1 MSGAFTFEAYVRDVL
16 SGEQV
21 ACRWVRLACERHVRD
36 LEEGEERGLWF
47 DEQKAREAIAFFKL
61 LKHSKGEWAGR
72 PLTLEPWQQFVVASL
87 LGWRRTDGTR
97 RYRTAYLEV
106 ARKNGKTTLAAGL
119 GLYLMLADGEP
130 GAEVYSVAPL
140 DVDTPVP
147 TLDGWTTMGEVKEG
161 DTLFDETGAPCTVTY
176 VAPVQ
181 QNHQCFELEFDDGTK
196 IVADAEHRWQTEVY
210 SSGRSLEGRS
220 REEFYHTRKGSR
232 TTGIYTTQ
240 EILDSLYYESKGRKS
255 TNHRIPLAGTL
266 QTPDASLPIPP
277 YTFGVW
283 LGDGR
288 ANRGAIVIHPDD
300 RAIARRIQDDG
311 FEISEHGAED
321 SDGLFRFTVLGL
333 RTALRENDLLE
344 RKHIP
349 DIYLRSSPAQR
360 LALLRGLMDTDG
372 TVATDG
378 ECRFTNRNKRLID
391 GVCELVAGLN
401 MKPHLSV
408 RPVQGR
414 SHYIISF
421 KAYADLVRISNLERK
436 YDRQRRRPHGKG
448 RNRYIVAVR
457 PVPTRPV
464 RCIRVDSPSHL
475 FLVSRGLV
483 ATHNTKRDQARL
495 SHGEATRM
503 AKSSPAIRRMVNVY
517 RDNIHIVDTA
527 SKFEPLGADA
537 DTMDGL
543 NVHAALVDEVHAH
556 KTRQVWDV
564 IETATGARRQP
575 LMLAITTSGYNR
587 QSLCWQL
594 HEYTQQVLDGVI
606 EDDSWFGAIYTLDED
621 DDWEDESL
629 WPKANPNLGVSKK
642 WDDMRRKAARAR
654 EMPAALNAFLRLE
667 LDIWTQAETKWIPI
681 EHWQACGDAVDA
693 EGLRGRICYGG
704 LDLSTN
710 TDVTAF
716 VLVFPPQSED
726 DAYQVLPRFWIPEE
740 AMVERSR
747 RDRVPYDA
755 WVRQGLITATP
766 GNVIDYAWIL
776 HQIDEDAQAY
786 DIQEVAFDRWGATK
800 IATELMER
808 GGDDWMVQFGQG
820 YVSMS
825 PAMRE
830 MERLILEHKLA
841 HGNNPVLTWMANNLV
856 VRTDP
861 AGNIKPDK
869 EKSIERIDGMV
880 ALVMALDRAL
890 RHEPPKR
897 SVYETRGLVSA

>member
-1 MSGAFTFEAYVRDVL
+1 MSSAFTFEGYVRDVL

-36 LEEGEERGLWF
+36 LEEGEERGIWF
-47 DEQKAREAIAFFKL
+47 DDQKAREAISFFRL

-130 GAEVYSVAPL
+130 GAEVYSVA
-140 DVDTPVP
+140 
-147 TLDGWTTMGEVKEG
+147 
-161 DTLFDETGAPCTVTY
+161 
-176 VAPVQ
+176 
-181 QNHQCFELEFDDGTK
+181 
-196 IVADAEHRWQTEVY
+196 
-210 SSGRSLEGRS
+210 
-220 REEFYHTRKGSR
+220 
-232 TTGIYTTQ
+232 
-240 EILDSLYYESKGRKS
+240 
-255 TNHRIPLAGTL
+255 
-266 QTPDASLPIPP
+266 
-277 YTFGVW
+277 
-283 LGDGR
+283 
-288 ANRGAIVIHPDD
+288 
-300 RAIARRIQDDG
+300 
-311 FEISEHGAED
+311 
-321 SDGLFRFTVLGL
+321 
-333 RTALRENDLLE
+333 
-344 RKHIP
+344 
-349 DIYLRSSPAQR
+349 
-360 LALLRGLMDTDG
+360 
-372 TVATDG
+372 
-378 ECRFTNRNKRLID
+378 
-391 GVCELVAGLN
+391 
-401 MKPHLSV
+401 
-408 RPVQGR
+408 
-414 SHYIISF
+414 
-421 KAYADLVRISNLERK
+421 
-436 YDRQRRRPHGKG
+436 
-448 RNRYIVAVR
+448 
-457 PVPTRPV
+457 
-464 RCIRVDSPSHL
+464 
-475 FLVSRGLV
+475 
-483 ATHNTKRDQARL
+483 TKRDQARL

-503 AKSSPAIRRMVNVY
+503 AKSSPAIRRMVNIY

-564 IETATGARRQP
+564 IETATGSRRQP

-606 EDDSWFGAIYTLDED
+606 EDDSWFGMIYTLDED
-621 DDWEDESL
+621 DEWQDEAL

-654 EMPAALNAFLRLE
+654 EMPAALNAFQRLE
-667 LDIWTQAETKWIPI
+667 LDIWTQAETKWIPWQ
-681 EHWQACGDAVDA
+681 HWQACGAAVDA
-693 EGLRGRICYGG
+693 EGMRGRICYGG
-704 LDLSTN
+704 LDLSSN
-710 TDVTAF
+710 TDVSAF
-716 VLVFPPQSED
+716 LLVFPPQGNGD
-726 DAYQVLPRFWIPEE
+726 RYQVLSRFWIPEE

-747 RDRVPYDA
+747 RDRVPYDD

-776 HQIDEDAQAY
+776 DQIDQDAQAY
-786 DIQEVAFDRWGATK
+786 DIREVAFDRWGATK

-808 GGDDWMVQFGQG
+808 GGEDWLVQFGQG

-830 MERLILEHKLA
+830 LERLILEHKLA